1 MSLDSWMSLWLLE
14 YVPFWNF
21 FSFIPLFLQVVSRY
35 MSIVRHARMHDRH
48 FLIHRLLIM
57 GAPWQG

>member
-1 MSLDSWMSLWLLE
+1 MDEPMASRIRTILE
-14 YVPFWNF
+14 F

-35 MSIVRHARMHDRH
+35 MSIVRHARMHGRYS
-48 FLIHRLLIM
+48 LVYGLLIM